1 MGILRDIVENL
12 ERSEN
17 LTRDLLKLWSSQC
30 ESTAEKLIV
39 FLREDG
45 MDRDYVAT
53 ILEDWLETKI
63 SNE

>member
-17 LTRDLLKLWSSQC
+17 LTSDLLKLWSSKR
-30 ESTAEKLIV
+30 ESTVEKLIV

>member
-17 LTRDLLKLWSSQC
+17 LTSDLLKLWSSKR
-30 ESTAEKLIV
+30 ESTVEKLIV

-45 MDRDYVAT
+45 MDRDYIAT

>member
-17 LTRDLLKLWSSQC
+17 LSSDLLKLWSSKR
-30 ESTAEKLIV
+30 ESTVEKLIV